1 MKRVIG
7 IILLLITVLT
17 ACKKSDEFTI
27 DGQLENFGSLKKVAI
42 YKADKLLDSA
52 ILNADGKFKFHVASP
67 DVDFYYIAAEQKTYP
82 LIAQN
87 GDELEFKADYANE
100 AGEFELSG
108 SDNAERLK
116 EFNKISSRYGK
127 VYLDIQKEYQDKVSR
142 DPSIKE
148 SLEATLIPR
157 FEKNMDDFAK
167 ETIQFSEKNKDN
179 LAGFYAISSLDQ
191 TKYEPQLLAYANSIR
206 GKFAN
211 TKAVQEFLTKM
222 DKLNSLSVG
231 KVAPDFEMA
240 SVDGKSLKLSQFRGQ
255 YVLLDF
261 WASWCGPCR
270 EENPNVVKQ
279 YNAFKNKGF
288 TVLGVSLDNNRDLW
302 LKAIKDDN
310 LTWNHVSELKQWD
323 SNIVKQYSIEG
334 IPMSFL
340 LDKEGKIIGKN
351 LHGQQLEEIL
361 TRTLN

>member
-1 MKRVIG
+1 VKKIIG
-7 IILLLITVLT
+7 IALLLITVLT
-17 ACKKSDEFTI
+17 ACKKSNEFTV
-27 DGQLENFGSLKKVAI
+27 DGKLENFGNLKKVAI
-42 YKADKLLDSA
+42 YKGDKLVDSA
-52 ILNADGKFKFHVASP
+52 ILNADGEFKFHVASP

-87 GDELEFKADYANE
+87 GDELDFKADYANE
-100 AGEFELSG
+100 AGAFDLTG
-108 SDNAERLK
+108 SDNAEKLK
-116 EFNKISSRYGK
+116 EFNTISSRYGK
-127 VYLDIQKEYQDKVSR
+127 IYLDIQKEYQDKVSQ
-142 DPSIKE
+142 DPGSKE
-148 SLEATLIPR
+148 SLEKVLIPR

-167 ETIQFSEKNKDN
+167 ETLKFSEENKDN

-191 TKYEPQLLAYANSIR
+191 TKYETQLLAYAGSIK
-206 GKFAN
+206 GKFPK
-211 TKAVQEFLTKM
+211 TQAVQQFLKKM
-222 DKLNSLSVG
+222 DNLNALSVG
-231 KVAPDFEMA
+231 RVAPDFEMT
-240 SVDGKSLKLSQFRGQ
+240 SVDGKSVKLSQFRGQ

-261 WASWCGPCR
+261 WASWCAPCR

-279 YNAFKNKGF
+279 YNTFKNKGF

-302 LKAIKDDN
+302 LKAIKDDK

-323 SNIVKQYSIEG
+323 SQVVKQYNIEG

-351 LHGQQLEEIL
+351 LRGQELEEIL